1 MPPFIPGLELA
12 RRFYH
17 DALRPILDAEFP
29 GLRFDAALI
38 GSGSEVLGF
47 DTAMSS
53 DHHWGPRAMLF
64 LAEDDA
70 PAYGPRIAAAMARGL
85 ADDFLGYATGYR
97 DSPGEP
103 GVLLI
108 ASDRRGEGEVRQ
120 RIDVFSVRGFV
131 RDYLNYDLAEGD
143 TMAPADW
150 LSFPEQR
157 LRALIGGEVFHSGLG
172 DVERM
177 RARLAYFPHD
187 VWLYLLAAGW
197 QRIAEEE
204 PFVGRT
210 GHIGDDIGSRLIA
223 ARLVHDVMRL
233 CFLMERQYAPY
244 AKWFGTAFNKLKSA
258 HDMQPLLDAAL
269 AAAEWR
275 EREAHLGRAYGALA
289 RMHNTL
295 GLTEPLPENVSA
307 FHGRPFMVIH
317 GERFADALIAGIT
330 DPAVKAIAAR
340 TRVGN
345 LDTFS
350 DNTSLCSDPAFRP
363 RIRDLFA

>member
-1 MPPFIPGLELA
+1 MPLFRPGLELA

-17 DALRPILDAEFP
+17 EAVRPILDAEFP
-29 GLRFDAALI
+29 GLAHDAALI

-47 DTAMSS
+47 DTPMSM

-70 PAYGPRIAAAMARGL
+70 PTYGPRIVAAMARGL
-85 ADDFLGYATGYR
+85 PGDFLGYATGYR
-97 DSPGEP
+97 DLPGEP

-108 ASDRRGEGEVRQ
+108 ASDPRGEGEVRQ
-120 RIDVFSVRGFV
+120 RIDVLSVRGFV

-143 TMAPADW
+143 TIAPADW

-157 LRALIGGEVFHSGLG
+157 LRTLTGGEVFHSGLG
-172 DVERM
+172 DVEGM

-210 GHIGDDIGSRLIA
+210 GHNRDDIGSRLIT

-233 CFLMERQYAPY
+233 CFLLERQYAPY
-244 AKWFGTAFNKLKSA
+244 AKWFGTAFNKLECA
-258 HDMQPLLDAAL
+258 AEIRPMLDAAL
-269 AAAEWR
+269 AAAEWS
-275 EREAHLGRAYGALA
+275 EREAHLGCAYAALA

-295 GLTEPLPENVSA
+295 GLTERQAENVSA

-317 GERFADALIAGIT
+317 GERFADALIANIT
-330 DPAVKAIAAR
+330 DPVVKAIAAR
-340 TRVGN
+340 TRIGN

>member
-17 DALRPILDAEFP
+17 EAVRPILDAQFP
-29 GLRFDAALI
+29 GLAHDAALI

-47 DTAMSS
+47 DTAMSR

-64 LAEDDA
+64 LREADLPEF
-70 PAYGPRIAAAMARGL
+70 GPRIASAMTQGL
-85 ADDFLGYATGYR
+85 PDDFLGYPTGYR

-108 ASDRRGEGEVRQ
+108 ASDPRGEGDARQ
-120 RIDVFSVRGFV
+120 RIDVFSARDFV
-131 RDYLNYDLAEGD
+131 RVHLNYDLSNEGEI
-143 TMAPADW
+143 TPADW
-150 LSFPEQR
+150 LSLPEQR
-157 LRALIGGEVFHSGLG
+157 LRTLTGGAVFHSGLG
-172 DVERM
+172 DLERV
-177 RARLAYFPHD
+177 RVRFAYFPHD
-187 VWLYLLAAGW
+187 VWLYLLAASW

-210 GHIGDDIGSRLIA
+210 GDNGDDIGSRIIA

-244 AKWFGTAFNKLKSA
+244 AKWFGTAFSRLRCA
-258 HDMQPLLDAAL
+258 VEMRPVLEAAL
-269 AAAEWR
+269 AADEWA
-275 EREAHLGRAYGALA
+275 EREAHLSRAYTILA
-289 RMHNTL
+289 RMHNAL
-295 GLTEPLPENVSA
+295 GLTERLPEQVSR

-317 GERFADALIAGIT
+317 GERFADALIARIA
-330 DPAVKAIAAR
+330 DPAVKAIAER
-340 TRVGN
+340 TRIGN

-350 DNTSLCSDPAFRP
+350 DNTSLCSNPAFRP
-363 RIRDLFA
+363 QIRELFD